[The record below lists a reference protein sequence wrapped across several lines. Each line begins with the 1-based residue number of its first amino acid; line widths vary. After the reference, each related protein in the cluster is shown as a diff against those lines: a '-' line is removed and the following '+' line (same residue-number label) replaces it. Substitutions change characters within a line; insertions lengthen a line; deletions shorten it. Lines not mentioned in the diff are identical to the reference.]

1 MRTVVLTLH
10 VVLAIFLI
18 GPLVSAANQ
27 GPRALTD
34 GDAGALRLLA
44 RVVTTNGWASIAV
57 GVIGFGLV
65 QRRHDIE
72 LTDPWLVVSILLFVL
87 ATLLVVLLLGPLLRA
102 ATAQAAGG
110 AATAHLAGRGGAI
123 AGASSLCYLVI
134 AVLMVWQPG
143 K

>member
-1 MRTVVLTLH
+1 MLTIH

-27 GPRALTD
+27 APRALRA

-44 RVVTTNGWASIAV
+44 RTVTTNGWASIAV

-65 QRRHDIE
+65 QRRYGNE
-72 LTDPWLVVSILLFVL
+72 LTDAWLIASIMLFLV
-87 ATLLVVLLLGPLLRA
+87 ATLLVVLLLAPLLRG
-102 ATAQAAGG
+102 AAGHADG
-110 AATAHLAGRGGAI
+110 AAHLAGRVGAL
-123 AGASSLCYLVI
+123 AGVASLCYVVI

-143 K
+143 N